1 MTPTA
6 AAEKSRKA
14 QPYAPGPKSQALFDE
29 EQKFIAPGLQSIALF
44 SQIATESGRGCTI
57 KDVDGREYLDFVA
70 GIGVA
75 SVGYAHPKWVEAM
88 QEQVAKIAVGSFT
101 SERRLSF
108 VKNLASVTPK
118 GLDRVQLYSSGAEA
132 VEAALRLAKSRTKKF
147 EVVSFWGGF
156 HGKTGGVLPLL
167 ADSFKYELGPLMP
180 GLYNS
185 PYPDPRR
192 CPFGAA
198 GEHDCAAHCLDF
210 LREMLKRETSGALSA
225 IVLEPVQG
233 TNGNVIPPKGFV
245 AGVAQIAR
253 ENGALFISDEMIT
266 GFGRT
271 GEWFGCLHEGV
282 LPDIMTVGK
291 GMAGGFP
298 VSGVIASSE
307 VARSKPFANPSGS
320 SSSYGGNPLASAA
333 ADATLKIIQSE
344 KLVDNARK
352 VGAALL
358 KRLQQAQERCSLI
371 GAVRGRGLMLGV
383 DLVNPK
389 TGSALEKETCRELF
403 EEGLRRGLM
412 TMAYTP
418 SLRINPPLVVTEAE
432 ALKGADI
439 LEETLRTVAARKGF

>member
-1 MTPTA
+1 MTPATA
-6 AAEKSRKA
+6 AETLAYSA
-14 QPYAPGPKSQALFDE
+14 GPKSKALFDE
-29 EQKFIAPGLQSIALF
+29 EQDYIAPGLQSIALF
-44 SQIATESGRGCTI
+44 SQIAAESGRGCVI

-75 SVGYAHPKWVEAM
+75 SVGYSHPDWVRVM
-88 QEQVAKIAVGSFT
+88 QDQVGKIAVGSFT
-101 SERRLSF
+101 SARRLSF
-108 VKNLASVTPK
+108 VKTLASVTPK
-118 GLDRVQLYSSGAEA
+118 GLTRVQLYSSGAEG

-167 ADSFKYELGPLMP
+167 ADSFKFQLGPLMP

-192 CPFGAA
+192 CPFGTQ

-210 LREMLKRETSGALSA
+210 LREMLRRETSGALSA
-225 IVLEPVQG
+225 IILEPVQG
-233 TNGNVIPPKGFV
+233 TNGNVIPPKGFA

-253 ENGALFISDEMIT
+253 ENGALFVSDEMIT

-271 GEWFGCLHEGV
+271 GEWFGCMHEGV
-282 LPDIMTVGK
+282 VPDIMTVGK

-298 VSGVIASSE
+298 VSGVITSTEIAE
-307 VARSKPFANPSGS
+307 SKPFANPSGS
-320 SSSYGGNPLASAA
+320 SSSYGGNPLAAA
-333 ADATLKIIQSE
+333 ACDATLQIIKGQG
-344 KLVDNARK
+344 LVENARR
-352 VGAALL
+352 VGATLL
-358 KRLQQAQERCSLI
+358 ARLQKLQAACPMI
-371 GAVRGRGLMLGV
+371 GAVRGRGLILGI

-389 TGSALEKETCRELF
+389 TGRPLETAVCRELF

-418 SLRINPPLVVTEAE
+418 SLRINPPLIITEQE
-432 ALKGADI
+432 ALRGAE
-439 LEETLRTVAARKGF
+439 LFEEALRAVAARKGF

>member
-6 AAEKSRKA
+6 QTAAEIL
-14 QPYAPGPKSQALFDE
+14 YAAGPKSKTLFDE
-29 EQKFIAPGLQSIALF
+29 EQQYIAPGLQSIALF
-44 SQIATESGRGCTI
+44 SQLAMDSGRGCTLR
-57 KDVDGREYLDFVA
+57 DVDGREYLDFVA

-75 SVGYAHPKWVEAM
+75 SVGYAHPDWVRVM
-88 QEQVAKIAVGSFT
+88 QDQVAKTAVGSFT
-101 SERRLSF
+101 SARRLNF
-108 VKNLASVTPK
+108 VKTLASVTPK
-118 GLDRVQLYSSGAEA
+118 GLSRIQLYSSGAEG

-167 ADSFKYELGPLMP
+167 ADTFKYNLGPLMP

-185 PYPDPRR
+185 PYPDSRR
-192 CPFGAA
+192 CPFGTK

-210 LREMLKRETSGALSA
+210 LREMLRRETSGALSA
-225 IVLEPVQG
+225 IILEPIQG

-245 AGVAQIAR
+245 AGVRDIAH
-253 ENGALFISDEMIT
+253 ENGALFVSDEMIT

-271 GEWFGCLHEGV
+271 GAWFGCDHEGV
-282 LPDIMTVGK
+282 VPDIMTVGK

-298 VSGVIASSE
+298 VSGVITSPEVSE
-307 VARSKPFANPSGS
+307 SKPFANPSGS

-333 ADATLKIIQSE
+333 ADATLSIIKSQN
-344 KLVDNARK
+344 LVENARK

-358 KRLQQAQERCSLI
+358 KRFEKMRETCAML
-371 GAVRGRGLMLGV
+371 GAVRGRGLMLGI

-389 TGSALEKETCRELF
+389 TGKPLETPVCRELF

-418 SLRINPPLVVTEAE
+418 SLRINPPLVITEAE
-432 ALKGADI
+432 ALRGAD
-439 LEETLRTVAARKGF
+439 LFEESLRAVAARRGF